1 MITQAHSSSATRV
14 RALISDDN
22 LLVRL
27 GIRSVLEGSDVVS
40 VVGEAGDRTET
51 VSRARS
57 LTPDVIVAS
66 HGALAADGDAALAL
80 PDQALVLV
88 VSHSQ
93 ERHLVEHAFRNGAT
107 SYLIHGQFAA
117 ADLVAAVVATAE
129 RRPYL
134 SPGALAAMVES
145 FRTQSIPDAQAE
157 PEPEPEPSP
166 RARVSRREAELMEH
180 IVCGRTNREIAARL
194 YVTEKTVKNHIN
206 HIYTKLGAR
215 TRAEVIAIWL
225 GLADQPTVAR

>member
-1 MITQAHSSSATRV
+1 MITHAPSSPATRV

-27 GIRSVLEGSDVVS
+27 GIRAVLEGSDMIS
-40 VVGEAGDRTET
+40 VIGEAGDRTET

-57 LTPDVIVAS
+57 LSPDVIVAG
-66 HGALAADGDAALAL
+66 HGALAADDSAPPL

-88 VSHSQ
+88 VSHSE

-117 ADLVAAVVATAE
+117 ADLVAAVVATAD

-134 SPGALAAMVES
+134 SPGAVAAMVES
-145 FRTQSIPDAQAE
+145 FRTQSVPE
-157 PEPEPEPSP
+157 PEPTPEPEPEPSP

-215 TRAEVIAIWL
+215 SRAEVIAIWL
-225 GLADQPTVAR
+225 GLADRTAAPR

>member
-1 MITQAHSSSATRV
+1 MITHAPSSPVTRV

-27 GIRSVLEGSDVVS
+27 GIRAVLEGSDMIS
-40 VVGEAGDRTET
+40 VIGEAGDRTET

-57 LTPDVIVAS
+57 LSPDVIVAG
-66 HGALAADGDAALAL
+66 HGALAAQGDSAPPL

-88 VSHSQ
+88 VSHSE

-117 ADLVAAVVATAE
+117 ADLVAAVVATAD

-134 SPGALAAMVES
+134 SPGAVAAMVES
-145 FRTQSIPDAQAE
+145 FRTQSVAE
-157 PEPEPEPSP
+157 PEPTPEPEPEPSP

-215 TRAEVIAIWL
+215 SRAEVIAIWL
-225 GLADQPTVAR
+225 GLADRETAPR